1 MHPTYQSISAQVA
14 ATLRD
19 ELQAGRWGA
28 TLPGERRLAERLS
41 VSRKT
46 VRRALAMLRSDGLV
60 STEKSRAS
68 LVIPP
73 PQRSHRAPAKK
84 VMLLIPEPLE
94 GARPFTVLW
103 VNRLMALLQ
112 ETGTPLEIAS
122 GWKYFGA
129 RADRSLRRLVDSY
142 PARCWILARS
152 HRALQRWF
160 MDNSVPAVVAGSTHT
175 GISLPSVDIDH
186 RALCRHAAV
195 TFLRHGHKRLALFL
209 EKTRH
214 VGDDES
220 EQGFRE
226 GIATSETASAPWIC
240 RPDKGPASVIREL
253 RRLQALPHP
262 PTGYLLSNSFSYLT
276 VLSHAALQ
284 GMRVPHDLSLIS
296 RDEEPFI
303 SHLQP
308 TPTRYS
314 IQPAKFAAALHHAIK
329 RVETQGASR
338 FDVRIMPGFI
348 KGASVGPPPGMD
360 ANA

>member
-1 MHPTYQSISAQVA
+1 MHSSYQSISAQVA
-14 ATLRD
+14 ATLRA
-19 ELQAGRWGA
+19 ELEAGRWGA
-28 TLPGERRLAERLS
+28 TLPGERQLAERLS

-46 VRRALAMLRSDGLV
+46 VRRALSILRTDGLV
-60 STEKSRAS
+60 TTERSRAS
-68 LVIPP
+68 LVVS
-73 PQRSHRAPAKK
+73 RRKRTTRARAQK
-84 VMLLIPEPLE
+84 VMLLVPEPLE

-112 ETGTPLEIAS
+112 ETGTPLEVTS

-152 HRALQRWF
+152 HLALQRWF
-160 MDNSVPAVVAGSTHT
+160 MDNQVPAVIAGSTHQ
-175 GISLPSVDIDH
+175 GILLPSVDIDH
-186 RALCRHAAV
+186 RALCRHAAA
-195 TFLRHGHKRLALFL
+195 TFLRQGHQRLALFL

-226 GIATSETASAPWIC
+226 GIATSDTAAPPWIC

-253 RRLQALPHP
+253 RRLQALPKP

-276 VLSHAALQ
+276 VLSQAALQ
-284 GMRVPHDLSLIS
+284 GLRVPRDLSLIS
-296 RDEEPFI
+296 RDEEPFL

-308 TPTRYS
+308 VPTRYS
-314 IQPAKFAAALHHAIK
+314 IQPAKFASALHHAIK
-329 RVETQGASR
+329 RVETQGPDR
-338 FDVRIMPGFI
+338 FDVRIMPDFI
-348 KGASVGPPPGMD
+348 KGASVGTAP
-360 ANA
+360 